1 MFLSQS
7 DVRRMRSRLHRL
19 TPKIASSILLALML
33 TGPPVCS
40 GQETAKVKFF
50 QQQVAVILEQN
61 CVSCHHGQKAKGGLN
76 LSQRQHLLRGGESG
90 AAVVVGKPQE
100 SLLIDYVSGDKP
112 EMPKNGQ
119 SLSGQQIKIL
129 RQWIQE
135 GAAWPGDYVVRSKAT
150 EWWSY
155 RPLQRPALPLVSDA
169 DANWVDNPIDLFIA
183 NQLRA
188 HKLTAAPAADRRTLL
203 RRLYYDLTGLPP
215 RPHQVQQFLASTDPL
230 AYEKQVDQLLASPRY
245 GERWGRHW
253 LDVVKYGDTCGYDK
267 DKLRPNAWPYRD
279 YVIRSFNADKPY
291 WQFVQEQ
298 LAGDAI
304 FPGTADGI
312 LGLGFIAAGP
322 WDFIG
327 HVEVPESKID
337 GKVARHLDRDD
348 MVSNTFNTF
357 ISTTIQCARCHDHK
371 FDPFTQSD
379 YYALQAVFAAV
390 DRAER
395 PYDPHDKTQL
405 QRQQLETRLAQSQQ
419 KLDQH
424 RQQLREA
431 GGEEM
436 ATNQAEIKRLEGLEK
451 LQDKHP
457 AFGYHSA
464 ISKQPGTVKWVQVD
478 LGQSSAID
486 EIVLHPCHDDFG
498 NIGAGFGFP
507 VRFRIE
513 ISDDGKFE
521 TGVVLLADRTA
532 GNFPNPGLS
541 PFRVAKVDKS
551 GRYLRVTASRLAL
564 RSKDYIFAI
573 AELEVLDTGKR
584 NLALRKPVTAL
595 DSIQAPVRWAR
606 KNLTDG
612 IWAKTSDP
620 VVSQQLVKLRKQ
632 RAVILNRIQTPAS
645 RQHGKTLVA
654 HVAEIRKQIDQL
666 APGQMVYAASTTF
679 KAQGNFKP
687 TQGKPRPIHLLAR
700 GNILSPG
707 EVAEPNVPA
716 LITAASSRF
725 RLATEHTESDRRVAL
740 AKWLTR
746 RDHPLTWRSMANR
759 LWLHHFDQGLVETPN
774 DFGRMGQLPS
784 HPALLDWLA
793 CELRTGDQSI
803 KRLHRLIV
811 TSAVY
816 RQSSRTH
823 PGNAAIDSNNRY
835 LWRMNRRRLEAEEI
849 RDSVL
854 SVSNRLN
861 LQMKGPG
868 FYLFKLEKTAH
879 SPHYEYHKYD
889 PNDPRSH
896 RRSVYRFVVRSQPD
910 PFMTTLDCAD
920 SSQSTPQR
928 METLTSLQ
936 ALALMNNRFTLS
948 MAQHFARRLQREKP
962 DLDAQVMRAMT
973 LITGRTPEPSEHQQL
988 TDYAQQFGLEN
999 LCRLLFNLSEF
1010 VYID

>member
-7 DVRRMRSRLHRL
+7 TFERTRSLLHCRA
-19 TPKIASSILLALML
+19 PKTASILLLATML
-33 TGPPVCS
+33 TASSLCS
-40 GQETAKVKFF
+40 GQETAQVKFF
-50 QQQVAVILEQN
+50 QQQVAVILEQH
-61 CVSCHHGQKAKGGLN
+61 CVSCHHGDQAKGGLD
-76 LSQRQHLLRGGESG
+76 LSRRQHLLRGGESG
-90 AAVVVGKPQE
+90 AAVIVGKPQE
-100 SLLIDYVSGDKP
+100 SLLIDYISGDKP
-112 EMPKNGQ
+112 EMPKNGRP
-119 SLSGQQIKIL
+119 LSAQQVKTL
-129 RQWIQE
+129 TQWIQE
-135 GAAWPGDYVVRSKAT
+135 GATWPGDYVVRSKAN

-155 RPLQRPALPLVSDA
+155 RPLQRPSLPLTAKAAASW
-169 DANWVDNPIDLFIA
+169 ANNPIDLFIA
-183 NQLRA
+183 AQLRTR
-188 HKLTAAPAADRRTLL
+188 KLTAAPAADRRTLL

-215 RPHQVQQFLASTDPL
+215 SPDQVQQFLASTDPL

-267 DKLRPNAWPYRD
+267 DKLRLNAWPYRD
-279 YVIRSFNADKPY
+279 YVIRSFNSDKPY
-291 WQFVQEQ
+291 WRFVQEQ
-298 LAGDAI
+298 LAGDAL
-304 FPGTADGI
+304 FPNTPDGI

-379 YYALQAVFAAV
+379 YYSLQAVFAAV

-395 PYDPHDKTQL
+395 PYDTHQKTQL
-405 QRQQLETRLAQSQQ
+405 QRQQLTTRLKQAEKQ
-419 KLDQH
+419 LEQH
-424 RQQLREA
+424 RQQLRQA

-464 ISKQPGTVKWVQVD
+464 TSKQRGTVKWVQVD
-478 LGQSSAID
+478 LGKSSSID
-486 EIVLHPCHDDFG
+486 EIVVHPCHDNFD

-513 ISDDGKFE
+513 ISNDVKFE
-521 TGVVLLADRTA
+521 TGVVLLADRT
-532 GNFPNPGLS
+532 GSDFPNPGLT
-541 PFRVAKVDKS
+541 PFHVAKVGKS
-551 GRYLRVTASRLAL
+551 GRYLRVTASQLAL

-573 AELEVLDTGKR
+573 AEVEVLDADKR
-584 NLALRKPVTAL
+584 NLALRKAVTAL
-595 DSIQAPVRWAR
+595 DSIQAPVRWAK

-612 IWAKTSDP
+612 IWPQAKDP
-620 VVSQQLVKLRKQ
+620 TASKQLVNLRQQ
-632 RAVILNRIQTPAS
+632 RELILNRIHTPQS
-645 RQHGKTLVA
+645 RERGKKLDAT
-654 HVAEIRKQIDQL
+654 VAETRKQIDGL
-666 APGQMVYAASTTF
+666 AAGQMVYAASTTF
-679 KAQGNFKP
+679 KVRGNFKP
-687 TQGKPRPIHLLAR
+687 TEGKPRPIHLLAR
-700 GNILSPG
+700 GNIRSPG
-707 EVAEPNVPA
+707 KVAEPNVPA
-716 LITAASSRF
+716 LITATAGRF
-725 RLATEHTESDRRVAL
+725 QLAAKHTESDRRVAL
-740 AKWLTR
+740 AKWITR
-746 RDHPLTWRSMANR
+746 QDHPLTWRSMANR
-759 LWLHHFDQGLVETPN
+759 LWLHHFGQGLVETPN

-793 CELRTGDQSI
+793 CELRSGDQSI

-811 TSAVY
+811 TSTVY
-816 RQSSRTH
+816 RQASHTN
-823 PGNAAIDSNNRY
+823 PQNVAIDSNNRY

-854 SVSNRLN
+854 SVSSRLN
-861 LQMKGPG
+861 LQMNGPG

-889 PNDPRSH
+889 PNDSRSH
-896 RRSVYRFVVRSQPD
+896 RRSVYRFIVRSQPD

-936 ALALMNNRFTLS
+936 ALSLMNNRFTLS
-948 MAQHFARRLQREKP
+948 MAQHFASRLQREEA
-962 DLDAQVMRAMT
+962 DLDGQVRRAMT
-973 LITGRTPEPSEHQQL
+973 LITGRLPAPFEQRQL
-988 TDYAQQFGLEN
+988 TDYAQQFGLDN